1 MIVTRVDSTDVNAWI
16 NNKVNCDPSHNYYE
30 MLRAGN
36 STYGESASDPFPGT
50 SGNVMISNETTPNL
64 LTWAGVENDFSIM
77 NIQEDNSIISFTVS
91 KNVSLLIGDVN
102 DDGQVN
108 VKDVTAL
115 IDLLLS
121 GEEFQSEVADV
132 DGNGKINIHDVSALI
147 DITL

>member
-1 MIVTRVDSTDVNAWI
+1 MR
-16 NNKVNCDPSHNYYE
+16 
-30 MLRAGN
+30 
-36 STYGESASDPFPGT
+36 
-50 SGNVMISNETTPNL
+50 
-64 LTWAGVENDFSIM
+64 
-77 NIQEDNSIISFTVS
+77 
-91 KNVSLLIGDVN
+91 GDVN